1 MEMNTTFL
9 IVQNVEVRQ
18 TWKCRPRKLHQIVMQ
33 YVLFLKYCC
42 ENKKIIINM
51 NHLPVY
57 YFMKAGTILKM
68 NLNAKTK

>member
-42 ENKKIIINM
+42 ENKKYNKYEPFTGLLFYEGWHHI
-51 NHLPVY
+51 
-57 YFMKAGTILKM
+57 KDELKCK
-68 NLNAKTK
+68 N